1 MVSTELKLKN
11 LLTAKYNELENN
23 LDFSFVELY
32 KSFSN
37 EQLVDIFSTLHS
49 NIVSSF
55 KTMNSRLPTKDDT
68 NYFWAA
74 NSRELIRYID
84 IVESLYRSLKN
95 TSLAFE
101 IDKYYQSVIL
111 KCKVFL
117 SEHHGSIIP
126 PHMDRI
132 ELYYEIPIF
141 LPVDTLEI
149 TAPEKKFSA
158 SLKLIGE
165 GSYARVFYYVDEYY
179 GKRFVVKRA
188 KADLDEKELQRFR
201 QEFEAMKKLHSPYV
215 VEVYCFDEK
224 KNHYIMEYM
233 DYSVA
238 KYIEK
243 NNTTLSKEKRKAL
256 GRQILKAFEY
266 IHSKGLLHRDISPQ
280 NVLIKEYED
289 TMVVKIAD
297 FGLVRVPQ
305 SELTSTQTEFK
316 GSLNDPALD
325 LEGFKNYEI
334 RHETY
339 ALTRLLFFVMTGK
352 RKLED
357 AADAKLCEF
366 VRKGTHSVKSER
378 FSSVKEMQAAFN
390 VL

>member
-1 MVSTELKLKN
+1 MVDAELKLKN
-11 LLTAKYNELENN
+11 FIANKKREFQDHINMEY
-23 LDFSFVELY
+23 SELY
-32 KSFSN
+32 KDFDNKDINTFLSS
-37 EQLVDIFSTLHS
+37 LHKIVVDECLAM
-49 NIVSSF
+49 NI
-55 KTMNSRLPTKDDT
+55 RLPTGDNT
-68 NYFWAA
+68 AHFWAE
-74 NSRELIRYID
+74 NSRNLLYAIVQIR
-84 IVESLYRSLKN
+84 SLQQGLKN
-95 TSLAFE
+95 TAYAFK
-101 IDKYYQSVIL
+101 IDEYYQKIIDSCLI
-111 KCKVFL
+111 FL
-117 SEHHGSIIP
+117 ESNGGSDIP
-126 PHMDRI
+126 PHMDKI

-141 LPVDTLEI
+141 LPVDALEI
-149 TAPEKKFSA
+149 SAPEKKFSA
-158 SLKLIGE
+158 NLKLIGE

-256 GRQILKAFEY
+256 GKQILKAFEY

-297 FGLVRVPQ
+297 FGLVRLLQ

-325 LEGFKNYEI
+325 LEGFRNYEI

-339 ALTRLLFFVMTGK
+339 ALTRLLYFVMTGK

-357 AADAKLCEF
+357 AADVKLREF

-378 FSSVKEMQAAFN
+378 FASVKEMQTAFN
-390 VL
+390 AL